1 MFHDIGKLEKPPEIL
16 NKPTNFNED
25 EWEVIKTPIWS
36 MKTVLKLKG
45 IDNLS
50 IRAALVAFEHHLNYD
65 ITGYPRFRDSKTD
78 LYTRIVSI
86 ADQYDGMTSSR
97 VYARIA
103 MAPDKALSVMTD
115 RAAPRSTLSF
125 SNSL

>member
-25 EWEVIKTPIWS
+25 EWEVIKKPHMEHEDS
-36 MKTVLKLKG
+36 PKLKG

-65 ITGYPRFRDSKTD
+65 ITGYPDFETQKPTYIRG
-78 LYTRIVSI
+78 L
-86 ADQYDGMTSSR
+86 SR
-97 VYARIA
+97 
-103 MAPDKALSVMTD
+103 
-115 RAAPRSTLSF
+115 
-125 SNSL
+125 